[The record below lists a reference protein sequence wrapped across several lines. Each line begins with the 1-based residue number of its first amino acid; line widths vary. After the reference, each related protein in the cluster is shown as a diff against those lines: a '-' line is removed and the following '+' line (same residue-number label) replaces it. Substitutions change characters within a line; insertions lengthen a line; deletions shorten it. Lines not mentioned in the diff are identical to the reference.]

1 MKTATVNLL
10 GQKELRFQF
19 EHFNFENANG
29 QAEYRFYKNYN
40 LLAVVSANSLISI
53 VIDDSSEASHVTPI
67 EIAAPDS
74 VGF

>member
-10 GQKELRFQF
+10 GQKELRFKF

-29 QAEYRFYKNYN
+29 HAEYRFYKNYN
-40 LLAVVSANSLISI
+40 LSAVVSANSLISI
-53 VIDDSSEASHVTPI
+53 VIDDSSEANPIAPI
-67 EIAAPDS
+67 EVASPDS